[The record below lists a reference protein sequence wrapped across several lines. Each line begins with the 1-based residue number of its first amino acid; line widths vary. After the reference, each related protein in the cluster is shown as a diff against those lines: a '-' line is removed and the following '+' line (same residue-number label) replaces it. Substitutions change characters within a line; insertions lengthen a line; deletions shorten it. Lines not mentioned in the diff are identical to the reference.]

1 MKTLQDYIY
10 ESILD
15 DEDILIDDVKRSA
28 KDPFGIMYDL
38 YSNKDITS
46 EYIIHNLENMSE
58 YILKWVRGNFPSLS
72 KLKLSVIPD
81 YKETD
86 NNFCKLYVVDKPN
99 SNNAKIDFKK
109 IANRTV
115 LILYYKP
122 KIKQVGLIAYPLN
135 FSSKI
140 HKFTNDKIDYDEIRN
155 DLHNIVLKYNL
166 TPEKDYWDRD
176 KIYDLYKKY

>member
-1 MKTLQDYIY
+1 MKTLY

-15 DEDILIDDVKRSA
+15 DEDILIDNVKRSA
-28 KDPFGIMYDL
+28 DDLFEIIYNL

-58 YILKWVRGNFPSLS
+58 YILKWVRENFPSLS

-81 YKETD
+81 YKTIG
-86 NNFCKLYVVDKPN
+86 NNINFCRLFVVDKPK
-99 SNNAKIDFKK
+99 SNNIKIDYKK

-122 KIKQVGLIAYPLN
+122 KIKHIGLVAHPLDW
-135 FSSKI
+135 SSKI
-140 HKFTNDKIDYDEIRN
+140 HKFTDDKIDYDEIRN
-155 DLHNIVLKYNL
+155 DLHNIVLKYDL
-166 TPEKDYWDRD
+166 TPDKDYWDRD
-176 KIYDLYKKY
+176 KIYSLYKEY

>member
-1 MKTLQDYIY
+1 MKTLY

-15 DEDILIDDVKRSA
+15 DEGVLIDDVKKSVN
-28 KDPFGIMYDL
+28 DPFEIIYNL

-46 EYIIHNLENMSE
+46 EYIIYNLENMSE
-58 YILKWVRGNFPSLS
+58 YILKWTRENFPSLS

-81 YKETD
+81 YKTTD
-86 NNFCKLYVVDKPN
+86 NNFCRLFVVDKPN
-99 SNNAKIDFKK
+99 SNNIKIDYKK

-122 KIKQVGLIAYPLN
+122 MIKYIGLAAHPLD

-140 HKFTNDKIDYDEIRN
+140 HKFTNDKIDYAELRN

-176 KIYDLYKKY
+176 KIYSLYKKY